1 MVHVFIINTEET
13 VNRNKIITIDYDF
26 VCFSISSLWQYH
38 YIHHFLV
45 RIYLKTLQL
54 HKDCIFPNQRVNHI
68 CYFDLNVVKRQK
80 DRQVLTPYFQIIPFF
95 VNLLDFRTIFGVF
108 HDTVTKHWYCCVKS
122 KNWWLWEP
130 SLLFDILR
138 ISVALFWKFFIWPWK
153 VFHLIFTL
161 SQISFILKF
170 HVNSFAGIK
179 MNGKQTT
186 LKISLTAAEKKCL
199 QRKRQQEKGPE

>member
-1 MVHVFIINTEET
+1 MAFRVICSNVCIYKELIYLKLFFFFFFFFYFFACSEKVGEKLVHVFIINTEET

-108 HDTVTKHWYCCVKS
+108 HDTVTKH
-122 KNWWLWEP
+122 
-130 SLLFDILR
+130 
-138 ISVALFWKFFIWPWK
+138 
-153 VFHLIFTL
+153 
-161 SQISFILKF
+161 
-170 HVNSFAGIK
+170 
-179 MNGKQTT
+179 
-186 LKISLTAAEKKCL
+186 
-199 QRKRQQEKGPE
+199 